1 LDHENIAAVEVRF
14 GKGILG
20 VSNINSS
27 FANETRTEDSERTH
41 KTSID
46 SDYAGKA
53 CAEDTI
59 VGNFVLKEK
68 AVFAE
73 EDAVNAGDLF
83 EGGIDS
89 FHTSWEL
96 MTSVTEQDSLFKSD
110 THGLYI
116 GMGEEKTAQCVIIVE
131 GLADSGL
138 QTQVGV
144 KAGREAAN
152 EPLEAV
158 EDRKHADHRGCDNAH
173 TAGCYQR
180 DEVDGT
186 MRLAAEQVAQGD
198 TEGEHC
204 VGCY

>member
-1 LDHENIAAVEVRF
+1 MVVVVGLLDHENIAAVEVRF

-27 FANETRTEDSERTH
+27 FADETRTEDSERTH

-46 SDYAGKA
+46 SDNAGKA
-53 CAEDTI
+53 RTEDAV
-59 VGNFVLKEK
+59 VGYFVLEEK

-73 EDAVNAGDLF
+73 EDAVDAGDLF

-96 MTSVTEQDSLFKSD
+96 MPSVTEQDSLFKSD
-110 THGLYI
+110 AHGLNI
-116 GMGEEKTAQCVIIVE
+116 GMGEEKTAQRVIVVE

-144 KAGREAAN
+144 KPGREAAN
-152 EPLEAV
+152 EALEAV

-173 TAGCYQR
+173 TACGHQR

-198 TEGEHC
+198 S
-204 VGCY
+204 

>member
-1 LDHENIAAVEVRF
+1 M
-14 GKGILG
+14 
-20 VSNINSS
+20 SNINIS
-27 FANETRTEDSERTH
+27 FADETRTEDRERTH

-53 CAEDTI
+53 CTEDTI

-96 MTSVTEQDSLFKSD
+96 MPSVTEQDSLFKSD
-110 THGLYI
+110 AHGLNI
-116 GMGEEKTAQCVIIVE
+116 GMGEEDTAQRVAVVE
-131 GLADSGL
+131 GFAEGRLH
-138 QTQVGV
+138 TQVGV
-144 KAGREAAN
+144 KPGREAAN
-152 EPLEAV
+152 EALEAV

-173 TAGCYQR
+173 TAGCHQR

-186 MRLAAEQVAQGD
+186 VRLAAEQVAQGD